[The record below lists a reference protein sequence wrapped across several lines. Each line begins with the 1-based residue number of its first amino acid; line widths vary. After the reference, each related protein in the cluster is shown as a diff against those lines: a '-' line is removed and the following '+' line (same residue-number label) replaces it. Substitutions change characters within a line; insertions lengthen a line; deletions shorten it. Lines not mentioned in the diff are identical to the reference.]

1 MGIGKPSNAQYRYI
15 FEESSLMARPG
26 AEILL
31 STQIDDFTGCDI
43 LSAPGMWAVLY
54 KDQPINLKTR
64 YWNANG
70 EFNKYLRTTYPANKP
85 AENLA
90 KKLNLQFNCS
100 DFTVKKI
107 I

>member
-1 MGIGKPSNAQYRYI
+1 
-15 FEESSLMARPG
+15 MARPP
-26 AEILL
+26 ATILL
-31 STQIDDFTGCDI
+31 STQLDDFTGCDI
-43 LSAPGMWAVLY
+43 LSAPGLWAVLY

-64 YWNANG
+64 YWSERG
-70 EFNKYLRTTYPANKP
+70 ELNKYLRVVYPNAKP

-90 KKLNLQFNCS
+90 AKLNKDFFTE